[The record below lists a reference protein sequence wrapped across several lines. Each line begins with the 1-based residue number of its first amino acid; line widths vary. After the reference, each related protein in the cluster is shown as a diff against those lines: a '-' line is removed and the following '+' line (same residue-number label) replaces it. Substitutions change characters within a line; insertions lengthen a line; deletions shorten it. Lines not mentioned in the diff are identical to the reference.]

1 MIITKDKISD
11 ALLKAITTEF
21 IMQGHKN
28 TGKGLK
34 SIKIKFEG
42 DNILGFMDEYMI
54 IQSKGVKAS
63 RIPYTRGSG
72 KKSSEFING
81 LMKWVQ
87 YKGIERGKQ
96 AKGIA
101 FAIATKLK
109 RTGMPSPGA
118 FRYSK
123 NGRRLNWIE
132 EGIKATPKI
141 LREELFDTF
150 NQRLNRIIDKANTR

>member
-1 MIITKDKISD
+1 MIPREKISN
-11 ALLKAITTEF
+11 ALLKALTNEF
-21 IMQGHKN
+21 IAQGHKN

-42 DNILGFMDEYMI
+42 DNILGFMDKHMI

-63 RIPYTRGSG
+63 RIPYSRGSG
-72 KKSSEFING
+72 KKSSKFIDG
-81 LMKWVQ
+81 LAQWVQ
-87 YKGIERGKQ
+87 QKGIASGKQ

-109 RTGMPSPGA
+109 RTGMPSPGG
-118 FRYSK
+118 FRHSK

-141 LREELFDTF
+141 LREELFDSF
-150 NQRLNRIIDKANTR
+150 NERLNNIIAKAK